1 MFNPS
6 IKVSLLNTWEIIV
19 KNIRNDGNT
28 GPKSDFVCVRELSY
42 PYVSHK
48 NGKKKKENR
57 KLNKQTDNQKEK
69 TSSAEFSTIILISV
83 LPQHCR
89 LLLLP

>member
-48 NGKKKKENR
+48 NGKKKKTENWT
-57 KLNKQTDNQKEK
+57 NKQATKKKKLQAQN
-69 TSSAEFSTIILISV
+69 F
-83 LPQHCR
+83 QHNFN
-89 LLLLP
+89 

>member
-48 NGKKKKENR
+48 NGKKKKTENWT
-57 KLNKQTDNQKEK
+57 NKQTTKKKKLQAHN
-69 TSSAEFSTIILISV
+69 F
-83 LPQHCR
+83 HHNFN
-89 LLLLP
+89 

>member
-48 NGKKKKENR
+48 NGKKKKKTENWT
-57 KLNKQTDNQKEK
+57 NKQTTKKKKLQAQN
-69 TSSAEFSTIILISV
+69 F
-83 LPQHCR
+83 P
-89 LLLLP
+89 P

>member
-48 NGKKKKENR
+48 NGKKKENR

-69 TSSAEFSTIILISV
+69 TASVEF
-83 LPQHCR
+83 P
-89 LLLLP
+89 P

>member
-28 GPKSDFVCVRELSY
+28 GPKSDFVCVQELSY

-48 NGKKKKENR
+48 KWQKKEDR

-69 TSSAEFSTIILISV
+69 TASADF
-83 LPQHCR
+83 P
-89 LLLLP
+89 P